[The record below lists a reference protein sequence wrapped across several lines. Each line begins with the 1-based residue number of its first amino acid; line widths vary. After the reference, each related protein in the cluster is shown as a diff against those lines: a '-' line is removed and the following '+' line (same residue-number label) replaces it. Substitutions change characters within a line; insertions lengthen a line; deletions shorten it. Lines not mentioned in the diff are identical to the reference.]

1 VILVTSRAFAEGVMR
16 RFDFSW
22 FVPEIL
28 RYRAI
33 FAEVLVASFF
43 VQLLGLVSPIFF
55 QLVIDKV
62 LVHNGL
68 TTLEVLVIGLS
79 AVSVGEVLLTALRS
93 YTTTHTTSR
102 IDVALGAKLFHHML
116 SLPIAYFEARQTG
129 QTVARVHELE
139 TIRSFLTGSA
149 LTVVLDLAFLFV
161 FLAVMALYS
170 PFLTLIV
177 IASIPAYALL
187 SAIVTPAFRR
197 RIEGRFNRGAQNQT
211 FLVESIVGIE
221 TLKAM
226 AVEAQMQ
233 RRWEDQLAGYV
244 TASFRTANLSNFG
257 SNVAQAISKAVTVAT
272 LWFGAKAVL
281 AGDMTVGQLVA
292 FNLLAGRVSQP
303 VLRLAAL
310 WQEFQQIRISVD
322 RLGDIL
328 NAPAEPAAGNGQG
341 SLSRIVG
348 AAAFE
353 HVTFRYQ
360 PGGREVLSDVSFS
373 VSPGEVIGIVGPS
386 GSGKSTVAK
395 LLQRLYV
402 PERGRVL
409 VDGVD
414 LALIDPRS
422 LRRQIGVVLQ
432 ENILF
437 HRSVRDNIALAD
449 PALPLERVV
458 EAAKLAGAHDFVV
471 TLPSGYDT
479 ILEERGANLSGGQRQ
494 RLAIARAL
502 VTEPRVLIFDE
513 ATSALDYESEEVIQ
527 ANMRAIA
534 AGRTV
539 FIIAHRLA
547 ALRDATRILTIE
559 GGRLTEE
566 GTHDELMQRNG
577 RYAALYR
584 LQSARRPSEVA

>member
-1 VILVTSRAFAEGVMR
+1 M
-16 RFDFSW
+16 
-22 FVPEIL
+22 
-28 RYRAI
+28 
-33 FAEVLVASFF
+33 
-43 VQLLGLVSPIFF
+43 
-55 QLVIDKV
+55 
-62 LVHNGL
+62 
-68 TTLEVLVIGLS
+68 
-79 AVSVGEVLLTALRS
+79 
-93 YTTTHTTSR
+93 
-102 IDVALGAKLFHHML
+102 
-116 SLPIAYFEARQTG
+116 
-129 QTVARVHELE
+129 
-139 TIRSFLTGSA
+139 
-149 LTVVLDLAFLFV
+149 
-161 FLAVMALYS
+161 
-170 PFLTLIV
+170 
-177 IASIPAYALL
+177 IASIPAYAAL
-187 SAIVTPAFRR
+187 SAFVTPAFRR
-197 RIEGRFNRGAQNQT
+197 RIEERFNRGAQNQT

-257 SNVAQAISKAVTVAT
+257 SNAAQAISKIVTVAT

-281 AGDMTVGQLVA
+281 AGDMTRRPARRVQP
-292 FNLLAGRVSQP
+292 AGRQRSPSRCFVSP
-303 VLRLAAL
+303 HL
-310 WQEFQQIRISVD
+310 WQEFQQVRISVD

-328 NAPAEPAAGNGQG
+328 NAPAEPCRQRAG
-341 SLSRIVG
+341 SRCSRIVG
-348 AAAFE
+348 AAAFDR
-353 HVTFRYQ
+353 VTFRYQ
-360 PGGREVLSDVSFS
+360 PGGREILSDVSFS
-373 VSPGEVIGIVGPS
+373 IQPGEVIGIVGPS

-437 HRSVRDNIALAD
+437 HRTRAREHRACRSGAAAREGGRGGQAGGRARVRAD
-449 PALPLERVV
+449 
-458 EAAKLAGAHDFVV
+458 AAA
-471 TLPSGYDT
+471 GYDT

-502 VTEPRVLIFDE
+502 VTQPRILIFDE

-547 ALRDATRILTIE
+547 AVRDATRILTIE

-566 GTHDELMQRNG
+566 GTHQELMQRNG
-577 RYAALYR
+577 RYAALHR
-584 LQSARRPSEVA
+584 LQSARGPSGAA